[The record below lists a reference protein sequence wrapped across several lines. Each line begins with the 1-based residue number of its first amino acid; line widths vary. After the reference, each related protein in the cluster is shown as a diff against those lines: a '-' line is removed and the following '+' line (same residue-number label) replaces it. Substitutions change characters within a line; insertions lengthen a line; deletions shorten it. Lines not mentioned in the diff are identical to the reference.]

1 MNTGSGIGPGIGTG
15 IGMAAG
21 PGTAPAC
28 VPAPF
33 EWQGPDEWRAA
44 VEQALRGVIDP
55 ELSLNIVDLG
65 LVLQVAV
72 EAQSV
77 QVELTM
83 TSAACP
89 STGVIV
95 GEVEAQLDRVLPPEL
110 GIDVH
115 LVWDPPWTPARL
127 SPRAR
132 LFLQG

>member
-1 MNTGSGIGPGIGTG
+1 MSAGAITP
-15 IGMAAG
+15 AAG
-21 PGTAPAC
+21 ARTAPA
-28 VPAPF
+28 PSPF
-33 EWQGPDEWRAA
+33 EWEGPDAWRPA
-44 VEQALRGVIDP
+44 VERSLREVIDP

-65 LVLQVAV
+65 LVLRVS
-72 EAQSV
+72 AQAQDV
-77 QVELTM
+77 QVDLTM

-95 GEVEAQLDRVLPPEL
+95 GDVEAQLDRVLPPGI

>member
-1 MNTGSGIGPGIGTG
+1 MSAETGTGSGSTPAPG
-15 IGMAAG
+15 
-21 PGTAPAC
+21 
-28 VPAPF
+28 PAPF
-33 EWQGPDEWRAA
+33 DWQGPDEWRAPI
-44 VEQALRGVIDP
+44 ERALREVIDP

-72 EAQSV
+72 EAQAV

-89 STGVIV
+89 SAGVIV
-95 GEVEAQLDRVLPPEL
+95 GEVEAQLDRVLPPEI